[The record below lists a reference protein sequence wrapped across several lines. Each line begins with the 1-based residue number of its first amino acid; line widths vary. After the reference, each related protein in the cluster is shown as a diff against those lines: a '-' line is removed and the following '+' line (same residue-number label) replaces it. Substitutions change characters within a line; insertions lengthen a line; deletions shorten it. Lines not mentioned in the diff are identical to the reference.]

1 MTIYTHSPTVKV
13 FKDDHYI
20 DRMYDRIYITGE
32 EENVSKAVVEFN
44 KLVISLSF
52 LPLTLSVDRTLH
64 CPKMYFWH
72 QARSIGSLLKNS
84 RR

>member
-13 FKDDHYI
+13 FKDDHYM

-52 LPLTLSVDRTLH
+52 FPLILVWIVHCIVQRCISGTKQDRLDH
-64 CPKMYFWH
+64 Y
-72 QARSIGSLLKNS
+72 
-84 RR
+84 